1 MAKRTMAYYNA
12 QLKKVEKKMALERK
26 KKELAKKKD
35 QLAKM
40 R

>member
-1 MAKRTMAYYNA
+1 MAYYDA
-12 QLKKVEKKMALERK
+12 QIKKVDKKMALERK